1 MVIGRAIG
9 VDRLLSDNT
18 IPNAK
23 SAQGAVVALTK
34 LRKTPTPLG
43 NSIFNNPKA
52 SPISRATMVEFF
64 DNLEITALKDGF
76 PRVII
81 SIMTMVSPTMNNEST
96 AIIAIIDYVTAP
108 PKSVRAMGNTKG
120 TWFE

>member
-1 MVIGRAIG
+1 
-9 VDRLLSDNT
+9 
-18 IPNAK
+18 
-23 SAQGAVVALTK
+23 
-34 LRKTPTPLG
+34 
-43 NSIFNNPKA
+43 
-52 SPISRATMVEFF
+52 MVEFF

-81 SIMTMVSPTMNNEST
+81 SIMTMVSPAMNNEST